1 MDAFLEGLKASLS
14 LLAGE
19 GLRRCVPVVGG
30 LKLSVP
36 LDCNE
41 SLRDC
46 KLGLAKRVEVEIARV
61 SALMR
66 GDESVR

>member
-1 MDAFLEGLKASLS
+1 MEGLKASLS
-14 LLAGE
+14 LLPGE
-19 GLRRCVPVVGG
+19 GLRRCVAVVGG

-46 KLGLAKRVEVEIARV
+46 KLRVAKLVEVEVARV

>member
-1 MDAFLEGLKASLS
+1 
-14 LLAGE
+14 
-19 GLRRCVPVVGG
+19 VGG
-30 LKLSVP
+30 LRLSVV
-36 LDCNE
+36 LDANE

-46 KLGLAKRVEVEIARV
+46 RLGLEGMEEVAVASV